1 MLMTSLLTG
10 PGANIRNNTN
20 LMTAQ
25 MNCLA
30 EKAKNMSDVLTDA
43 VEERYKRLHEHV
55 NEVKQKA
62 TQRMERIQQSVQEL
76 KDKVEKKHAFLLNVA
91 RKINEFSEKCASTM
105 NELNDKCQ
113 NVFKTCGKSKR
124 SVRNFEVSET
134 MPDSYNFTDHK
145 ELKDPT
151 LIKHWN
157 GLYTVHVKKN
167 LTNETCQDAKKA
179 DDHVRKSAPA
189 DLDPQEPQYRLMSSV
204 NGSDDFNNVSVS
216 QGLHSEMQKEIIDS
230 LTKESIKDYIED
242 NTPHHVYYHN
252 KTRYIAHPH
261 SETLHTGKIFH
272 IRTRRSIFSFIICF
286 FKQVFSILLRPL
298 CDIIFNSIAYL
309 CKIPKLVTHFITS
322 IILKKF
328 YYLEETVKKNAWIEL
343 DSNMTFE
350 REVVEVR
357 SSKQAALE
365 LEERLMKRFSF
376 SPLMLL
382 NFTDFLKVVSYILV
396 YWRTYKYMATY
407 ASDTSFDNHYIDRY
421 LIKYDRKAETSIF
434 PLKKSDGEKYLHM
447 SQLAMSPHEYFVATR
462 GSLKAVAYVI
472 LVAAIEGGD
481 FLLQTMLCLMY
492 KYGPIRVEHY
502 INVKDL
508 NSIEAVST
516 NTSRIHLVFDTKS
529 CFDEPVKPPSTTAVN
544 FGLAGFILMISLTQI
559 YFLRLRH
566 TICDS
571 FDPGIRKRRIEYLHS
586 KISKGKDY
594 RSKHAAE
601 TLFAKVC
608 ERNKMQRIFP
618 WLFKDACAV
627 CNREDLLEKCNQC
640 DTVYCLL
647 CLRDMEQRCKIC
659 EDLIFKKKSSLL
671 IEQTKSSDNLE

>member
-1 MLMTSLLTG
+1 MMPQDSDTATHRIKVMVNF
-10 PGANIRNNTN
+10 AD

-447 SQLAMSPHEYFVATR
+447 SQLAMSPHEYF
-462 GSLKAVAYVI
+462 
-472 LVAAIEGGD
+472 
-481 FLLQTMLCLMY
+481 
-492 KYGPIRVEHY
+492 
-502 INVKDL
+502 
-508 NSIEAVST
+508 
-516 NTSRIHLVFDTKS
+516 
-529 CFDEPVKPPSTTAVN
+529 
-544 FGLAGFILMISLTQI
+544 
-559 YFLRLRH
+559 
-566 TICDS
+566 
-571 FDPGIRKRRIEYLHS
+571 DPGIRKRRIEYLHS

-627 CNREDLLEKCNQC
+627 CNREDLLEK
-640 DTVYCLL
+640 
-647 CLRDMEQRCKIC
+647 DMEQRCKIC